1 MMQIKTIRHRLALII
16 ATSVGVGLLLT
27 FLMSIGL
34 EVEQRRESKQNELFS
49 MAEVIAFNASAVVEF
64 QDMRGAERL
73 FSSLQQHPDIQAARL
88 LGLRDTFSY
97 SFDRNGGQAIEQVR
111 LGERIH
117 EVPTAYRDFSS
128 ITVVVPIRT
137 RDGIVG
143 SVALTASLGRVWQE
157 IGWNALLF
165 LVGLFAAFAVAFLIA
180 KRMQVSLLAALG
192 SLTETARRVAESKD
206 YSKRADKY
214 SNDEIGQLA
223 DAFNTMLGEIADRHE
238 ELAKYRE
245 HLEETVQQRTLALS
259 VAKEGAEA
267 ANRAKST
274 FLANMSHELRTPMN
288 AIIGLSYMLGRNNQ
302 DAGQLDKLGK
312 ISNAANHLL
321 SLLNDILD
329 LSKIDA
335 ERMAIERTPFSIET
349 LLANLDSLIISKA
362 EAAALQLTHDV
373 DPRLARRQLLGDPLR
388 LQQILLNLVS
398 NAIKFTERGSIV
410 LSIRLQEE
418 LAGEVLV
425 GFSVRDTGIGI
436 QPEALQKIFNPFEQA
451 DGSMTRK
458 FGGTGLGLPICQR
471 LVQLMGGT
479 VQVTSTPGVGSVF
492 SFAIRLPVLPDLPR
506 ETSSPPVAGADAEQQ
521 LRSEFA
527 DARILLAED
536 DWVNQEVAL
545 ELLQQALGFAVD
557 VAEDGVQAVEMV
569 KAGAYDL
576 VLMDMMMPEMDGV
589 AATRQIRRLPACATL
604 PIIAMTANAFLEDQ
618 AVCMDAGMN
627 DFVAKPVD
635 PAVLYATLL
644 KWLRAGRQ
652 EKAGMKGTAVCS

>member
-64 QDMRGAERL
+64 QDMPGAERL

-506 ETSSPPVAGADAEQQ
+506 ETSLPPVVGADAEQL

-569 KAGAYDL
+569 KAGTYDL
-576 VLMDMMMPEMDGV
+576 ILMDMMMPEMDGV
-589 AATRQIRRLPACATL
+589 AATRQIRCLPGCATL

-635 PAVLYATLL
+635 PAVLHATLL
-644 KWLRAGRQ
+644 KWLRAGRL

>member
-506 ETSSPPVAGADAEQQ
+506 ETSLPPVVGADAEQQ
-521 LRSEFA
+521 LRCEFA

-569 KAGAYDL
+569 KAGTYDL
-576 VLMDMMMPEMDGV
+576 ILMDMMMPEMDGV
-589 AATRQIRRLPACATL
+589 AATRQIRCLPACATL

-644 KWLRAGRQ
+644 KWLRAGRL
-652 EKAGMKGTAVCS
+652 EKAGMEGAAVCS

>member
-34 EVEQRRESKQNELFS
+34 EIEQRRASKQNELFS

-64 QDMRGAERL
+64 QDMPGAERL

-97 SFDRNGGQAIEQVR
+97 HFDRGGSLPLEQVG
-111 LGERIH
+111 LGERVH
-117 EVPTAYRDFSS
+117 DVPTAYRDFSS

-143 SVALTASLGRVWQE
+143 SVALTASLGKVWQE

-165 LVGLFAAFAVAFLIA
+165 LVGLFVAFVAAFLIA

-214 SNDEIGQLA
+214 SNDEVGQLA
-223 DAFNTMLGEIADRHE
+223 DAFNTMLGEIADRHQ

-245 HLEETVQQRTLALS
+245 HLEETVQQRTQALS

-349 LLANLDSLIISKA
+349 LLSNLDSLIVSKA
-362 EAAALQLTHDV
+362 EAAALRLTHDV
-373 DPRLARRQLLGDPLR
+373 DPRLASRQLLGDPLR

-410 LSIRLQEE
+410 LSIQFQEE

-436 QPEALQKIFNPFEQA
+436 KPEALQKIFNPFEQA

-479 VQVTSTPGVGSVF
+479 VQVASTPGVGSVF
-492 SFAIRLPVLPDLPR
+492 SFAIRLPVLPDSPR
-506 ETSSPPVAGADAEQQ
+506 EASLPPLAGVDAEQL
-521 LRSEFA
+521 LRSEFVGT
-527 DARILLAED
+527 RILLAED

-545 ELLQQALGFAVD
+545 ELLQQALGFVVD
-557 VAEDGVQAVEMV
+557 VAEDGVQAFEMI
-569 KAGAYDL
+569 KAGGYDL
-576 VLMDMMMPEMDGV
+576 VLMDMMMPVMDGV
-589 AATRQIRRLPACATL
+589 AATRQIRGLPTGATL

-618 AVCMDAGMN
+618 AVCLDAGMN

-644 KWLRAGRQ
+644 KWLRAGRM
-652 EKAGMKGTAVCS
+652 EKVETEGVGICS